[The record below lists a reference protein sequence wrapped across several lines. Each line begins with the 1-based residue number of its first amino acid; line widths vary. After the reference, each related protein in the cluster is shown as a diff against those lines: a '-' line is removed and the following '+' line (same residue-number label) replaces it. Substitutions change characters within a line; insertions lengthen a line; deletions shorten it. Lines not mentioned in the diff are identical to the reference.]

1 MERKTILVGLA
12 IFTSIAV
19 FIVGT
24 ILLQRPDTFRG
35 VEYQQPLSASEI
47 TLTRGNGEVF
57 RLSEQKGKIVLLFF
71 GYTFCPDECP
81 TTLAELKQV
90 YDGLGG
96 DAKFVE
102 VVLISVDP
110 GRDTPQHIQDY
121 VNRFNPSFIGLSG
134 SQAELEGV
142 WKNYGIFR
150 EIVPG
155 TSPANYSVDHTARI
169 SLIDPDGNLRLSYGI
184 QTPVDD
190 IIHDIELLLKSK
202 K

>member
-1 MERKTILVGLA
+1 MDRKTILVGLA
-12 IFTSIAV
+12 IFTFIAV
-19 FIVGT
+19 LTVAT
-24 ILLQRPDTFRG
+24 IFLKRPETFRG
-35 VEYQQPLSASEI
+35 TEYQQPLAASEI
-47 TLTRGNGEVF
+47 TLTRDNGEVF
-57 RLSEQKGKIVLLFF
+57 RLSGQKGKVVLLFF

-96 DAKFVE
+96 DARSVE

-134 SQAELEGV
+134 SQTELESV

-150 EIVPG
+150 EIAPG
-155 TSPANYSVDHTARI
+155 TSPTNYGIDHTARI
-169 SLIDPDGNLRLSYGI
+169 SLIDPDGNLRLSYGF

-190 IIHDIELLLKSK
+190 IIHDVELILKTK

>member
-1 MERKTILVGLA
+1 MDRKTILVGLA
-12 IFTSIAV
+12 IFTFIAV
-19 FIVGT
+19 LTVAT
-24 ILLQRPDTFRG
+24 ILLKRPDTFRG
-35 VEYQQPLSASEI
+35 TEYQPPLAASEI

-57 RLSEQKGKIVLLFF
+57 RLGEQKGKIVLLFF

-90 YDGLGG
+90 YDGLG
-96 DAKFVE
+96 DNAQFVE

-121 VNRFNPSFIGLSG
+121 VNRFNASFIGLSG

-150 EIVPG
+150 ELVPG
-155 TSPANYSVDHTARI
+155 TSPTDYGIDHTARI
-169 SLIDPDGNLRLSYGI
+169 SLIDPDGNLRLSYGF
-184 QTPVDD
+184 QPPVDD
-190 IIHDIELLLKSK
+190 IIHDVELILKSK

>member
-1 MERKTILVGLA
+1 MDRKTILVGLA
-12 IFTSIAV
+12 IFTFIAV

-24 ILLQRPDTFRG
+24 ILLKRPDTFRG

-57 RLSEQKGKIVLLFF
+57 HLSGQKGKVVLLFF

-90 YDGLGG
+90 YDGLG
-96 DAKFVE
+96 DNAQFVE
-102 VVLISVDP
+102 VVLVSVDP
-110 GRDTPQHIQDY
+110 GRDTPQHIQEY

-134 SQAELEGV
+134 SQAELESV

-155 TSPANYSVDHTARI
+155 TSPADYGVNHTARMF
-169 SLIDPDGNLRLSYGI
+169 LIDPDGNLRLSYGF

-190 IIHDIELLLKSK
+190 IIHDVELILKSNK
-202 K
+202 

>member
-19 FIVGT
+19 LIVAT
-24 ILLQRPDTFRG
+24 IFLKRPDTFRG
-35 VEYQQPLSASEI
+35 TEYQQPLAAPEI
-47 TLTRGNGEVF
+47 TLTRDSGDVF
-57 RLSEQKGKIVLLFF
+57 RLSDQKGRVLLLFF
-71 GYTFCPDECP
+71 GYTFCPDVCP

-90 YDGLGG
+90 YDGLG
-96 DAKFVE
+96 DNAQFVE

-110 GRDTPQHIQDY
+110 ERDTPQHIQDY

-134 SQAELEGV
+134 PQAELESI

-155 TSPANYSVDHTARI
+155 TSPADYGVNHTARM

-184 QTPVDD
+184 QTPVED

-202 K
+202 N